1 MGWRADCAKSCRGF
15 YPQAA
20 DGFIELGS
28 AVTLG
33 FCVGWNAFIRRG
45 SKCLYPNLAGF
56 LIGVSSI
63 TMKSS
68 VIDFYR
74 EIINHAAKDNAIRNP
89 AGTESFERSLSR
101 LREKVDTGHWYHP
114 EFGTVFATMSKEF
127 GHGIADDLTLL
138 LDGDSIDKEYT
149 DKKKDVH
156 VEPMRVSMLIGATPA
171 VCMDYLE
178 PIHASQG
185 FLQRPAVVFGVP
197 NPSIPLPTS
206 TQAMRTDYEC
216 LKAEY
221 LNAFLLFSQTKP
233 QTEHTL
239 HPDAKTLL
247 DLFEIDLEDRV
258 TRGELDGASAKR
270 GIVTVLKIAMINE
283 YDDYQMILPSPNVIE
298 FDGMDA
304 AIEETK
310 RYIDGAQ
317 ELRGILSDRPDFA
330 KAKYFI
336 RKCGKTTEKKIM
348 RSCHIEADRMRIIKM
363 SLRKMGFVDCVND
376 TYEWVG

>member
-1 MGWRADCAKSCRGF
+1 M
-15 YPQAA
+15 
-20 DGFIELGS
+20 
-28 AVTLG
+28 TLG
-33 FCVGWNAFIRRG
+33 FAIGWNGFIRRG

-56 LIGVSSI
+56 LIGVSST

-74 EIINHAAKDNAIRNP
+74 DIINHAAKEHAVRNP

-101 LREKVDTGHWYHP
+101 LREKVDTAHWYHP

-138 LDGDSIDKEYT
+138 LDGDPIDKEYT
-149 DKKKDVH
+149 DKKKDIH

-185 FLQRPAVVFGVP
+185 FLQRPAVAFGVP
-197 NPSIPLPTS
+197 NPSIPLPTA
-206 TQAMRTDYEC
+206 TPAMITDYEC
-216 LKAEY
+216 LKDAY
-221 LNAFLLFSQTKP
+221 HNAFLLFSQAKP
-233 QTEHTL
+233 GVEHTL

-247 DLFEIDLEDRV
+247 DAFEMDLEDRV
-258 TRGELDGASAKR
+258 IRGELDGASAKR
-270 GIVTVLKIAMINE
+270 GLVTVLKIAMINE
-283 YDDYQMILPSPNVIE
+283 YDGQYNIKIPSSPNVIE
-298 FDGMDA
+298 MAGMDA
-304 AIEETK
+304 AIQEGK

-317 ELRGILSDRPDFA
+317 ELRDILSDRADFA
-330 KAKYFI
+330 RAKYFI
-336 RKCGKTTEKKIM
+336 RTSGVTTEKQIM
-348 RSCHIEADRMRIIKM
+348 RSQHIEDDRMKIIKR
-363 SLRKMGFVDCVND
+363 SLCKMGFVKCEND